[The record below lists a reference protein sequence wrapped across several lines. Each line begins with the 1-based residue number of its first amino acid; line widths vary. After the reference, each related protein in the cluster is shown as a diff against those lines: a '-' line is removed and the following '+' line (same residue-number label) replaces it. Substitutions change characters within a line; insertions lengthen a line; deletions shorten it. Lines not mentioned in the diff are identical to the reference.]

1 MLGIMEDMVDCMSEY
16 YDKVD
21 HLERGF
27 ILHGVNDESREWLE
41 DALLMTDAMM
51 TVWGRSGLHCSRH
64 AHNLG
69 TGRGRAELILHRGD
83 ISTAVGEAIRMVML
97 SYESKPEP
105 CEGEMAD
112 SRGRAPKH
120 VSAWHRTPSSHYPSL
135 RDVRSEALNS
145 LFHWRAIDPL
155 LRMVR
160 FHEDTVRELLP
171 AMRVFTENLTI
182 VGEGDEAKV
191 MLTTATRK
199 HTGMVGFEPAETLG
213 MPDTPEG
220 IATICAYRHL
230 VVSPILSTSILSV
243 DSKDDNPVDAALIGL
258 IPPCYITGDNN
269 YGIPWMPVKHP
280 QRRAAMLASLMNPA
294 FLTGMAPRITQY
306 EDGTFL
312 YDLPI
317 ALHALAMD
325 ESEDDAVGTGV
336 EGLQE
341 REREYS
347 RLDPGKVRDAAM
359 GCMTRMDTLPLMR
372 ESTWERILNMRNW
385 DGEPMSSKVL
395 RFIGRVNTPIDQER
409 KHMNQCVGQ
418 NCVPVINSPDAA
430 DLIVDVWQRCA
441 DGKSG
446 CDSGRLLDALFSAE
460 KTPTSSGSL
469 ADRALRMN
477 EDGIA
482 GIARRAYVRN
492 EPDRVEA
499 AACMEYARSM
509 IADSD
514 SLTALADAHRVDII
528 QYCDAVENAGQ
539 AMPKQFVSE
548 TLKSAATL

>member
-1 MLGIMEDMVDCMSEY
+1 MLGIMEDTVDYMREY
-16 YDKVD
+16 YDRVD

-41 DALLMTDAMM
+41 DTLLMTDAMM
-51 TVWGRSGLHCSRH
+51 TVWGRSGLHCSQH

-69 TGRGRAELILHRGD
+69 TVRGRAGFILHRGD

-97 SYESKPEP
+97 SYESNPEP

-112 SRGRAPKH
+112 SRGRAPKR

-135 RDVRSEALNS
+135 REVRYGALNS

-155 LRMVR
+155 LRMAR
-160 FHEDTVRELLP
+160 FHEDTVSELLP

-191 MLTTATRK
+191 MLTTAKRK
-199 HTGMVGFEPAETLG
+199 HTGTAGFEPAETLG
-213 MPDTPEG
+213 MLDTPEG

-306 EDGTFL
+306 EDSTFL

-372 ESTWERILNMRNW
+372 ESTWERILSMRNW
-385 DGEPMSSKVL
+385 DGEPMSSKIL
-395 RFIGRVNTPIDQER
+395 RFIGRVNTPIEQER

-446 CDSGRLLDALFSAE
+446 CGSGRLLDTLFAAE
-460 KTPTSSGSL
+460 KTTTSSGSL

-482 GIARRAYVRN
+482 GIARCAYVRD

-509 IADSD
+509 IADRE